1 MRESICKY
9 IDEQEVNIQNFQRGH
24 TTQYQK
30 KKNPITKWAEYLN
43 IHFSKETYEWIKGT
57 LEDT

>member
-30 KKNPITKWAEYLN
+30 KKTQSQNGQNT
-43 IHFSKETYEWIKGT
+43 
-57 LEDT
+57 